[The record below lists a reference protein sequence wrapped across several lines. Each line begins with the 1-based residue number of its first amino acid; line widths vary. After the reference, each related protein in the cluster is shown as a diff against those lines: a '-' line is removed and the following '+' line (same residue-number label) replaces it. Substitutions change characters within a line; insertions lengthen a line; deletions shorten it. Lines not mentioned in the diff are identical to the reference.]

1 MPSRVIKETIKTSKN
16 VNALSDFQFRVWIH
30 LILSADDYGR
40 GNADP
45 ELVKNLAF
53 PRRKGI
59 TEKQLFDALHVLA
72 NMGMVSL
79 YEVEGEPYYYF
90 PKWSEHQRV
99 RQKVSKF
106 PAPEDA
112 DKLPQV
118 AADGGEVPQI
128 AADGGEVRPEY
139 RIQNTEYGIQNTEY
153 RSAVL
158 EKWNSMA
165 VNPIRSLNGS
175 RETHL
180 KERIRENGLETVL
193 EAIDHIS
200 KSDFLQGKNS
210 RGWTITFDWFVN
222 PTNFQKVLEGNYD
235 RKGETKKIDTRDL
248 DELLRGLDKSC

>member
-1 MPSRVIKETIKTSKN
+1 MGSRVIKDSIKTSRN

-40 GNADP
+40 GSADP

-59 TEKQLFDALHVLA
+59 TEKQLSDALHVLA
-72 NMGMVSL
+72 NTGMVNL
-79 YEVEGEPYYYF
+79 YEVDGEPYFYF
-90 PKWSEHQRV
+90 PKWGEHQRV
-99 RQKVSKF
+99 RTKVSKY
-106 PAPEDA
+106 PDPDGENA
-112 DKLPQV
+112 V
-118 AADGGEVPQI
+118 AADCGELPQI

-165 VNPIRSLNGS
+165 VNPIRSLNGT

-180 KERIRENGLETVL
+180 IERIRENGLDTVL

>member
-1 MPSRVIKETIKTSKN
+1 M
-16 VNALSDFQFRVWIH
+16 
-30 LILSADDYGR
+30 
-40 GNADP
+40 
-45 ELVKNLAF
+45 
-53 PRRKGI
+53 
-59 TEKQLFDALHVLA
+59 
-72 NMGMVSL
+72 
-79 YEVEGEPYYYF
+79 
-90 PKWSEHQRV
+90 
-99 RQKVSKF
+99 
-106 PAPEDA
+106 
-112 DKLPQV
+112 PQV
-118 AADGGEVPQI
+118 AADCGELPQI
-128 AADGGEVRPEY
+128 AADVGEVRPEY